1 MCDLSNNIS
10 FLLKI
15 ALGQGK
21 SILGIC
27 SMKNQIEHFLNNFHK
42 SRKKNIFE
50 VSEFGLKKKN
60 NKNPYPVC
68 QFHTAGNCTTAFSE
82 TASLHSLPEAI
93 VIEIGKKKL

>member
-1 MCDLSNNIS
+1 M
-10 FLLKI
+10 FYE
-15 ALGQGK
+15 K
-21 SILGIC
+21 SDWTF
-27 SMKNQIEHFLNNFHK
+27 SKQFSQIQEEKYF
-42 SRKKNIFE
+42 R
-50 VSEFGLKKKN
+50 SEWIWIKKKN